1 MEREARASIEPLPT
15 RRARHLPQRGRQR
28 EKSKSQRRTSSVVRG
43 VPFSTGEKAWER
55 KSEIQRRT
63 STGTQG
69 GDFLEWM
76 AKWGLEPSPMGKGD
90 RGAVEEVPVQSS
102 ASKRGELN
110 VLRLELEEYYPERRG
125 RIWQNR
131 GVIEP
136 HRTRGARHLPQW
148 EGLRRKSKCQRSTSS
163 GTQGFLL

>member
-1 MEREARASIEPLPT
+1 MLRLTQFMERKASASIEPLPT

-28 EKSKSQRRTSSVVRG
+28 EKSKSQRRTS
-43 VPFSTGEKAWER
+43 
-55 KSEIQRRT
+55 
-63 STGTQG
+63 TGTQG
-69 GDFLEWM
+69 VTFLEWM

-90 RGAVEEVPVQSS
+90 RGAVEEVLVHSS

-110 VLRLELEEYYPERRG
+110 VLRLELEEYYSERRG

-136 HRTRGARHLPQW
+136 HRTRGARQLPQW